1 MRGARGQNVSWVDG
15 SLAGAES
22 KLRPFEILASY
33 DEIVWVSWMKLF
45 KTAIS
50 TL

>member
-1 MRGARGQNVSWVDG
+1 MARGQNVLWVDG

-33 DEIVWVSWMKLF
+33 DEIVWVSLSWTEPL
-45 KTAIS
+45 TAIS
-50 TL
+50 AL